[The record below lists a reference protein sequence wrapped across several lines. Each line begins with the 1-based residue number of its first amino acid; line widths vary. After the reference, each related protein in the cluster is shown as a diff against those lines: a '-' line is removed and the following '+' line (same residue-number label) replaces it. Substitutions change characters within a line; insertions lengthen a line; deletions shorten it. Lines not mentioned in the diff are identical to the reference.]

1 METDLGTILKCF
13 SLQMV
18 VTGVYLN
25 FSFCASSNAAL
36 RDLSS

>member
-1 METDLGTILKCF
+1 METDLGTIRKCF

-18 VTGVYLN
+18 VMSVYLN
-25 FSFCASSNAAL
+25 LSFCASSNATL